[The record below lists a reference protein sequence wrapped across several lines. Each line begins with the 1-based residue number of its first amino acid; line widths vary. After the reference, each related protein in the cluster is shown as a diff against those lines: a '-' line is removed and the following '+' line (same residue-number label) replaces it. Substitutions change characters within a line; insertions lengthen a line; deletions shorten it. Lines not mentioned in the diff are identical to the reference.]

1 MILPVNAE
9 HGHVARNDDVDV
21 RDYFSIIADSVPLSR
36 NRESELAR
44 RIKEGDREAR
54 NELICANLR
63 FVVDVARRYCNRGV
77 AFSDLI
83 CAGNMGLITA
93 AERFDGERGFKFI
106 SYAVWWVR
114 QAIQQSLAEQ
124 SRTVR
129 LPLTKIHRLQEIAR
143 TAQQLT
149 KDNEKEPE
157 PEEIAAE
164 LEAPTAEIMDV
175 ILSREP
181 FVRST
186 KR

>member
-9 HGHVARNDDVDV
+9 HGQVARNNDVDV

-44 RIKEGDREAR
+44 RIKQGDREAR

>member
-1 MILPVNAE
+1 MQP
-9 HGHVARNDDVDV
+9 GC
-21 RDYFSIIADSVPLSR
+21 
-36 NRESELAR
+36 
-44 RIKEGDREAR
+44 G
-54 NELICANLR
+54 
-63 FVVDVARRYCNRGV
+63 
-77 AFSDLI
+77 FSDLI

-93 AERFDGERGFKFI
+93 AERFDGERGFKVT

-157 PEEIAAE
+157 PEVPWRLTNE
-164 LEAPTAEIMDV
+164 
-175 ILSREP
+175 
-181 FVRST
+181 VR
-186 KR
+186 